1 MEYSS
6 STARVDA
13 EKDVCNLIAGVDVEM
28 NAYTVLAEFYD
39 SNLETLEK
47 EWAIG
52 PGIVAWWA

>member
-52 PGIVAWWA
+52 PGIVA